1 MGEEVSTEK
10 KSLLSKGDDGLPDWM
25 QFVITAG
32 VFGLFFWILGLLFSP
47 TVELDPQH
55 RDLLNIILG
64 AFITSFGKT
73 IDFWF
78 VPKNKDKGTNT
89 GAK

>member
-1 MGEEVSTEK
+1 MEEATKEK
-10 KSLLSKGDDGLPDWM
+10 KGLFSKGEDGLPDWM
-25 QFVITAG
+25 QFVITGG

-64 AFITSFGKT
+64 AFITSFGKVV
-73 IDFWF
+73 DFWF
-78 VPKNKDKGTNT
+78 VPKNKDKGKDT